1 MPHIADFLHGPSRRP
16 SKGWGY
22 PHWSESALRAA
33 LRSTC
38 LCEVAHSP
46 LLCSPAYLPSS
57 GLLRSSRWH
66 GWGCDAKQKIFKV
79 QLVGFA
85 SSKVYKK
92 CKSAFWR
99 KRKRSLLKQL
109 PSKCS
114 DKRTKGREWR
124 AACTGEAEKCVSPL
138 WQAGLALQA
147 AWVAPAQPQK
157 APWYGCDPKVSTPT
171 GIHLVTPMLQS
182 RGTRLSLMGT

>member
-1 MPHIADFLHGPSRRP
+1 VPHIADFLHGPSWRP

-33 LRSTC
+33 FRSTC
-38 LCEVAHSP
+38 LCEAARSP

-85 SSKVYKK
+85 SSKVYEK

-114 DKRTKGREWR
+114 DKRQGMEGSVHRGGREVRFPTLASR
-124 AACTGEAEKCVSPL
+124 AGPASCLGCPST
-138 WQAGLALQA
+138 
-147 AWVAPAQPQK
+147 APEGPVV
-157 APWYGCDPKVSTPT
+157 W
-171 GIHLVTPMLQS
+171 L
-182 RGTRLSLMGT
+182 